1 MSLFTSD
8 VVSVHT
14 RTLTLLAKQLTKVLR
29 VHNLYIFDAARKT
42 RQILHKP

>member
-14 RTLTLLAKQLTKVLR
+14 RTLTLLAKLTKVLR
-29 VHNLYIFDAARKT
+29 VHILYIFDAARKT
-42 RQILHKP
+42 RQNLNKP